1 MIRRPPR
8 STRTDTLFP
17 YTTLFR
23 SGPVT
28 FLHAICGWIIRLV
41 TARFHQFSDAFA
53 HLLKLALYDFQLLCR
68 GVEGFGAGCTV
79 GNEMALIFRRR
90 NQGLAGRDAD
100 HNGARSE
107 ERRGGKERGRTG
119 RAGWSRYKKK

>member
-28 FLHAICGWIIRLV
+28 PVPLAPPAAAGLINLHGRP
-41 TARFHQFSDAFA
+41 T
-53 HLLKLALYDFQLLCR
+53 LAVDLGRWLGLGDR
-68 GVEGFGAGCTV
+68 TP
-79 GNEMALIFRRR
+79 ALRRR
-90 NQGLAGRDAD
+90 AVVVEHDGLSCGILVDGL
-100 HNGARSE
+100 GAV
-107 ERRGGKERGRTG
+107 GTPGQDDPLPVIDLQIG
-119 RAGWSRYKKK
+119 RAHD